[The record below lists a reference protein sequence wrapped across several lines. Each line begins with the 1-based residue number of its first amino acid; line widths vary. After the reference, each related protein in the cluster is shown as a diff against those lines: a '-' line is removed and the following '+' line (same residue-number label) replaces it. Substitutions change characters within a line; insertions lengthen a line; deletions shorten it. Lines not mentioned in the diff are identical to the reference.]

1 MPMPNAFLF
10 PGQGSQYIGMGKD
23 FYNNSDYAQKTYN
36 KASELL
42 GFNLQEISFNG
53 PDETLK
59 ETQYTQPAIFVH
71 SIIVD
76 KFLKAK
82 DIKPDAVAGHS
93 LGEFSALV
101 SADVLSFEDAL
112 EIVKVRSSEMAQ
124 AGKNS
129 PGTMA
134 AIIGADDEQL
144 KIICKQDEIVLPANI
159 NGPGQIVI
167 SGEIKAVENAITTA
181 KEMGIRRALAL
192 NVSGAFHSPLM
203 TPARQPLQELMNS
216 IQFNDA
222 KIPVFQ
228 NVSSTPETNAAV
240 IRENV
245 LNQLENPVLWW
256 NTILN
261 LKKMRITDFYE
272 VGPGKVLKGLN
283 RRIFPESTTFTC
295 DKLEHLDACEVL

>member
-1 MPMPNAFLF
+1 MHNAFLF
-10 PGQGSQYIGMGKD
+10 PGQGSQYVGMGED
-23 FYNNSDYAQKTYN
+23 FYNNSEYAQETYN
-36 KASELL
+36 KASEIL

-71 SIIVD
+71 SIIMD
-76 KFLKAK
+76 KFLKDK

-93 LGEFSALV
+93 LGEFTALV
-101 SADVLSFEDAL
+101 SAGVLSFEDAL
-112 EIVKVRSSEMAQ
+112 RIVKVRSTEMAS

-134 AIIGADDEQL
+134 AILGANNDQL
-144 KIICKQDEIVLPANI
+144 IIICKQEGVVVPANI
-159 NGPGQIVI
+159 NAPGQIVI
-167 SGEIKAVENAITTA
+167 SGEKKAIENAIITA
-181 KEMGIRRALAL
+181 NEIGVRRALAL

-203 TPARQPLQELMNS
+203 TPARQPLKELMDS
-216 IQFNDA
+216 ITFNDA

-228 NVSSTPETNAAV
+228 NVSASPMTNAAA
-240 IRENV
+240 IRDNI
-245 LNQLENPVLWW
+245 LNQLENPVLWCD
-256 NTILN
+256 TILN
-261 LKKMRITDFYE
+261 LKQMGITDFYE

-283 RRIFPESTTFTC
+283 RRILPESTTINC